1 MKIIFNLILAIFF
14 ILLTSC
20 GLKVV
25 NNHGQIFDNNL
36 STDAFKEG
44 QTTKDEIVSILGY
57 PSIKSS
63 FDNEKS
69 WFYVSSE
76 FKKFVF

>member
-25 NNHGQIFDNNL
+25 DNHGQIFDNNL
-36 STDAFKEG
+36 
-44 QTTKDEIVSILGY
+44 Y
-57 PSIKSS
+57 
-63 FDNEKS
+63 
-69 WFYVSSE
+69 
-76 FKKFVF
+76 